1 MNEEKTKVFEKELSY
16 INNPRY
22 KEGVQKLI
30 SLLPDYFFEVPAS
43 SVRSP
48 FFTNLGLNEGK

>member
-22 KEGVQKLI
+22 KEGAQKLI
-30 SLLPDYFFEVPAS
+30 SLLPDYFLKFQHLQQESIILV
-43 SVRSP
+43 
-48 FFTNLGLNEGK
+48 LH